1 MKISRVDDDRIG
13 VLQQDPVF
21 DIGCVISHR
30 AYREPQGDGDAM
42 FEFGRPM
49 ILLAF
54 LVALIAVPVH
64 AAAQPAKEFYRGKT
78 VSLLVGGTAGGGV
91 DVSAR
96 VLARH
101 FGRHIPGQPTVVPQ
115 LMPGA
120 GGIRAI
126 DYMNSA
132 AARDGTVLALL
143 PPGPLLEP
151 LIGKR
156 KASYRMVDFQ
166 AIGAMTR
173 ELSLCVAWYR
183 SKFKSIEDAQQNQM
197 IVSGTGAASTTD
209 VYPVVLNELLGTK
222 FKIITGFQ
230 GSQESTLAIER
241 GEVDGRCGW
250 GWSSIKSVKSEWV
263 RDKKL
268 NTLLQFALTRSAEF
282 PDVPSVMELIK
293 DDTNRQAMSLLLA
306 PLVLNK
312 PVFAPPGVPGER
324 ISELRSAFKSVM
336 NDPELRAEVVKLSSE
351 EPDPTAGEEAQ
362 KLVADMYAT
371 PETAVAK
378 LRRILSK

>member
-1 MKISRVDDDRIG
+1 MMTALVFSSTTLFSISVTSSRTASIG
-13 VLQQDPVF
+13 
-21 DIGCVISHR
+21 GRS
-30 AYREPQGDGDAM
+30 GDGDTM
-42 FEFGRPM
+42 FEFGRSM

-54 LVALIAVPVH
+54 LFAFVAVPVH

-96 VLARH
+96 VLAKH

-132 AARDGTVLALL
+132 AARDGTVLVLL

-156 KASYRMVDFQ
+156 KASYRMADFQ

-197 IVSGTGAASTTD
+197 IVAGTGAASTTN

-263 RDKKL
+263 RDRKL
-268 NTLLQFALTRSAEF
+268 NILLQFALTRSAEF
-282 PDVPSVMELIK
+282 PDAPSVMELIK
-293 DDTNRQAMSLLLA
+293 DDTDRRAMSLLLA

-312 PVFAPPGVPGER
+312 PVFVPPGVPSER

-362 KLVADMYAT
+362 KIVADMYAT
-371 PETAVAK
+371 PEVSVDR

>member
-1 MKISRVDDDRIG
+1 
-13 VLQQDPVF
+13 
-21 DIGCVISHR
+21 
-30 AYREPQGDGDAM
+30 M
-42 FEFGRPM
+42 FEFRRLMFP
-49 ILLAF
+49 LAF
-54 LVALIAVPVH
+54 FVAFAATPVPASSQ
-64 AAAQPAKEFYRGKT
+64 AAKAFYHGKT

-101 FGRHIPGQPTVVPQ
+101 LGRHIPGQPTVVPQ

-132 AARDGTVLALL
+132 AARDGTVLAIL

-156 KASYRMVDFQ
+156 KAAYRMTDFQ

-173 ELSLCVAWYR
+173 ELSLCVAWHG
-183 SKFKSIEDAQQNQM
+183 SKFKSIEDAQRNQM
-197 IVSGTGAASTTD
+197 IVAGTGAASTTD

-268 NTLLQFALTRSAEF
+268 NILLQFALTRSTEF
-282 PDVPSVMELIK
+282 PDAPSVMELIK
-293 DDTNRQAMSLLLA
+293 DDTDRQAMSLLMA

-312 PVFAPPGVPGER
+312 PVFAPPGVPSER
-324 ISELRSAFKSVM
+324 ILELRAAFKLVM

-351 EPDPTAGEEAQ
+351 DPDPTEGTEAQ
-362 KLVADMYAT
+362 KIVADMYAT
-371 PETAVAK
+371 PEAAVAK

>member
-1 MKISRVDDDRIG
+1 M
-13 VLQQDPVF
+13 
-21 DIGCVISHR
+21 
-30 AYREPQGDGDAM
+30 M
-42 FEFGRPM
+42 FEYGRSH
-49 ILLAF
+49 ILFAF
-54 LVALIAVPVH
+54 VAAFAVAPAQAVG
-64 AAAQPAKEFYRGKT
+64 QPASDFFRGKSVT
-78 VSLLVGGTAGGGV
+78 LLVGGTAGGGV

-101 FGRHIPGQPTVVPQ
+101 LGKHIPGQPNVVPQ

-132 AARDGTVLALL
+132 AVRDGTVLALL

-156 KASYRMVDFQ
+156 KASYRMTEFQ
-166 AIGAMTR
+166 AIGAMTK

-183 SKFKSIEDAQQNQM
+183 SKFNSIADAQQDQM
-197 IVSGTGAASTTD
+197 IVAGTGAASTTD

-250 GWSSIKSVKSEWV
+250 GWSSIKGVKSEWV
-263 RDKKL
+263 REKKL
-268 NTLLQFALTRSAEF
+268 NFLLQFAQTRSPEF

-293 DDTNRQAMSLLLA
+293 DEGDKQSMGLLLA

-324 ISELRSAFKSVM
+324 ILELRAAFKSVM
-336 NDPELRAEVVKLSSE
+336 NDPDLRAEVVKLSSE
-351 EPDPTAGEEAQ
+351 EPDPTEGEEAQ
-362 KLVADMYAT
+362 KIVANMYAT
-371 PETAVAK
+371 PEAAVAK

>member
-1 MKISRVDDDRIG
+1 LFYAQNRDLRQLSAAQR
-13 VLQQDPVF
+13 L
-21 DIGCVISHR
+21 GCAKHAR
-30 AYREPQGDGDAM
+30 GTTADGDTM
-42 FEFGRPM
+42 FEFGRPT

-54 LVALIAVPVH
+54 LLAFVAAPVH
-64 AAAQPAKEFYRGKT
+64 AVAQPAKEFYRGKT
-78 VSLLVGGTAGGGV
+78 VSLFVGGTAGGGV

-101 FGRHIPGQPTVVPQ
+101 FGKHIPGQPTVVPQ

-183 SKFKSIEDAQQNQM
+183 SKFKSIGDAQQNQM
-197 IVSGTGAASTTD
+197 IVAGTGAASTTD

-268 NTLLQFALTRSAEF
+268 NILLQFASTRSAEF
-282 PDVPSVMELIK
+282 PDTPSVMELIK
-293 DDTNRQAMSLLLA
+293 DDTDRQAMSLLMA
-306 PLVLNK
+306 PLVINK
-312 PVFAPPGVPGER
+312 PVFAPPGVPNER
-324 ISELRSAFKSVM
+324 ISELRSAFRSAM

-351 EPDPTAGEEAQ
+351 EPDPTDGEKAQ
-362 KLVADMYAT
+362 KIVADMYAT
-371 PETAVAK
+371 PEAAVAK